1 MTTSTA
7 LTVRPVTAADAVAAE
22 RLARLD
28 STTPLRGPALLAEA
42 DGRLVAALSLDHG
55 RVVADPFTSTEG
67 AVALLRL
74 HAAQTARRDS
84 RRRTLRPRVT
94 ATWSFAR

>member
-1 MTTSTA
+1 MTN
-7 LTVRPVTAADAVAAE
+7 LTVRSATSADSAAAE

-42 DGRLVAALSLDHG
+42 DGRLVAALSLEDG
-55 RVVADPFTSTEG
+55 RAVADPFTRSAD

-74 HAAQTARRDS
+74 RARQQRSGAARRLGLGLG
-84 RRRTLRPRVT
+84 RLGL
-94 ATWSFAR
+94 AA